1 MASDRVRATLRALV
15 VAAAGAAGAVAAT
28 RGLYATALLAALIA
42 VWIAALNLIDTG
54 QPQAQSPSPPAP
66 ITAGE
71 EERRRLTAYLDLSP
85 APLVALDDGRLR
97 VVNRAARRLLGASDL
112 VADPPP
118 PLVAALSD
126 TRPGRTVTIDIGDE
140 SDLRSFA
147 LATGDLALA
156 GRMTRIGALIDI
168 DAELKAA
175 EAAALRDLVQVLS
188 HEIVNALTPIASL
201 AETAVAM
208 LDDPQPALPEIRDAI
223 ETVARRAAS
232 LHRFG
237 ESYRALARL
246 PAPVPKRIALTTFV
260 NDLRALFTTRWPAI
274 TFTAD
279 LDEAQAYLMADPDQL
294 TAALWAVLQN
304 AAEALHDTPD
314 ARVTL
319 AVSSMVGRTQFTM
332 TDTGPGIPAGNQ
344 ADIFRPFFTTKTE
357 GTGVGLALARQ
368 ILRGHNGDLSLAH
381 SLPGRTRFEG
391 AIPSIAAS
399 WITQ

>member
-1 MASDRVRATLRALV
+1 MASDRVRAMLRALV
-15 VAAAGAAGAVAAT
+15 IAATGAAGAVAAM

-42 VWIAALNLIDTG
+42 VWIAALNLVETL
-54 QPQAQSPSPPAP
+54 QLSPLPAP
-66 ITAGE
+66 AIVPVSTGDE
-71 EERRRLTAYLDLSP
+71 DRRRLTAYLDLSP

-97 VVNRAARRLLGASDL
+97 AVNRAARRLLGATDL
-112 VADPPP
+112 VADPPEG
-118 PLVAALSD
+118 LVAALAE
-126 TRPGRTVTIDIGDE
+126 TRPGRTATIDIGRDAG
-140 SDLRSFA
+140 LRSFA

-208 LDDPQPALPEIRDAI
+208 LDDPEPALPKVREAI

-246 PAPVPKRIALTTFV
+246 PAPSLERIPVGGFV
-260 NDLRALFTTRWPAI
+260 RDLAALFTTRWPTI
-274 TFTAD
+274 PFMTD
-279 LDEAQAYLMADPDQL
+279 LLEAPANIPADPDQL

-304 AAEALHDTPD
+304 AAEALQNSPD

-319 AVSSMVGRTQFTM
+319 TISAFVDRIQFAM
-332 TDTGPGIPAGNQ
+332 TDTGPGISAGNQ

-368 ILRGHNGDLSLAH
+368 IFRGHNGDLSLAH
-381 SLPGRTRFEG
+381 SCLGKTRFEG
-391 AIPSIAAS
+391 VVPSVQTS
-399 WITQ
+399 

>member
-1 MASDRVRATLRALV
+1 MASDRVRAMLRALV
-15 VAAAGAAGAVAAT
+15 IAAAGAAGAVAAT
-28 RGLYATALLAALIA
+28 RGLYATALLSALLA
-42 VWIAALNLIDTG
+42 VWIAALNLVDTG
-54 QPQAQSPSPPAP
+54 QRPPLPPPPAP
-66 ITAGE
+66 VSAGE
-71 EERRRLTAYLDLSP
+71 EERRRLNAYLDLSP

-112 VADPPP
+112 VADPPDG
-118 PLVAALSD
+118 LVAALSD
-126 TRPGRTVTIDIGDE
+126 TRPGRTATIDIGD
-140 SDLRSFA
+140 DTDVRSFA

-175 EAAALRDLVQVLS
+175 EAGALRDLVQVLS

-208 LDDPQPALPEIRDAI
+208 LDDPEPALPKVRDAI

-246 PAPVPKRIALTTFV
+246 PAPSPERIPLAGFV
-260 NDLRALFTTRWPAI
+260 NDLTALFTTRWPTI
-274 TFTAD
+274 SFTTD
-279 LDEAQAYLMADPDQL
+279 LQRAPAYLLADPDQL

-304 AAEALHDTPD
+304 AAEALHEAPD
-314 ARVTL
+314 ARVTF
-319 AVSSMVGRTQFTM
+319 AVSTMVGQTQFTM
-332 TDTGPGIPAGNQ
+332 TDTGPGIPAGHQ

-368 ILRGHNGDLSLAH
+368 ILRGHNGDLGLVS
-381 SLPGRTRFEG
+381 SVPGETRFEG
-391 AIPSIAAS
+391 AVGSVLTS
-399 WITQ
+399 